1 MSIQGMA
8 PTRPRIH
15 FVSGRRALVVPV
27 WRAEM
32 EAHNK
37 RPGDMLDEV
46 FTVTV
51 ASDVFFG
58 LGIP

>member
-1 MSIQGMA
+1 
-8 PTRPRIH
+8 
-15 FVSGRRALVVPV
+15 VSGRRALVVPV